1 MTSLNFKELTQVEL
15 AKIAIENH
23 LYIDDWQIY
32 LHYTEIAMNRKL
44 VPQRHIVVLFEGD
57 KPIGACTISFG
68 DYQIAVFVSDEA
80 RGKGAGSLL
89 IEQAL
94 KKTGYK
100 RSQVYAGNGIEG
112 SESFFEKNKIVV
124 LGSGLP
130 LTNEQ
135 TKEFLEHKK
144 TYKQLLKECIDF
156 EYIKK
161 FGSLDCELDK
171 DVLMF
176 VETTQ

>member
-44 VPQRHIVVLFEGD
+44 VPQRYIVVLFDGEN
-57 KPIGACTISFG
+57 PIGACTVSLG

-80 RGKGAGSLL
+80 RGKGAGSIL

-100 RSQVYAGNGIEG
+100 RSQVYASNGING
-112 SESFFEKNKIVV
+112 SEVFFEKNKIVTF
-124 LGSGLP
+124 GSGIP
-130 LTNEQ
+130 LTKEQ
-135 TKEFLEHKK
+135 TQEFIAHKK
-144 TYKQLLKECIDF
+144 TYIQLLKECIEF

-161 FGSLDCELDK
+161 FRSLDCKLDK
-171 DVLMF
+171 DVLKN
-176 VETTQ
+176 VEIA